1 MISGRQ
7 YQLTK
12 QVGEYLVA
20 CELARRGLLVATFSG
35 NVPDFDL
42 IATDGRG
49 HSLPVQ
55 IKTATAGSWHFNI
68 ARFVDITLDGKRQI
82 IGDKKPLIVQNLI
95 YVFVIAATQYGGD
108 EFFIL
113 AESTLQD
120 LLTEQYRQYLD
131 THDFRRPKNHRS
143 THAGF
148 KSSLIQ
154 AYKDDWGTI
163 TTHVLPDSSQEHH
176 STHNK

>member
-1 MISGRQ
+1 MKDGMISGRQ

-55 IKTATAGSWHFNI
+55 IKTATAGSWHFDI
-68 ARFVDITLDGKRQI
+68 TRFVGITFEGEQQI
-82 IGDKKPLIVQNLI
+82 IGDNKPLSVQNLI

-113 AESTLQD
+113 DEATLQD
-120 LLTEQYRQYLD
+120 KLIGSYRRYLEKNG
-131 THDFRRPKNHRS
+131 FRRPKNPCS

-154 AYKDDWGTI
+154 DYKDAWLTI
-163 TTHVLPDSSQEHH
+163 TTHFLPTTS
-176 STHNK
+176 

>member
-1 MISGRQ
+1 M
-7 YQLTK
+7 
-12 QVGEYLVA
+12 VA

-68 ARFVDITLDGKRQI
+68 ARFVGITIDGKRQI
-82 IGDKKPLIVQNLI
+82 IGDTKPLIVQNLI
-95 YVFVIAATQYGGD
+95 YVFVIAAPQYGGD
-108 EFFIL
+108 EFFII
-113 AESTLQD
+113 AEATLQD
-120 LLTEQYRQYLD
+120 LLVEQYRQYLKK
-131 THDFRRPKNHRS
+131 HDFERPKNHRS

-148 KSSLIQ
+148 KSTLIQ
-154 AYKDDWGTI
+154 DYKDDWDTI
-163 TTHVLPDSSQEHH
+163 TTHFLPDSS
-176 STHNK
+176 